1 MPPTTLTEQ
10 QPVSQEPPRQSKCVA
25 GASKTNKMCY
35 SILPD
40 TQNGSQKPPR
50 QPKCLP
56 GAHQSGKMSLRSIP
70 DSQNVYQELPG
81 HAKCGQGVSQTAI
94 LATPALQNHL
104 RELILENICL
114 GTWPFGIVLTVWAP
128 SRELILEEIC
138 LGTWPFGK
146 GFDILRIV
154 LGS

>member
-1 MPPTTLTEQ
+1 MN
-10 QPVSQEPPRQSKCVA
+10 A
-25 GASKTNKMCY
+25 
-35 SILPD
+35 
-40 TQNGSQKPPR
+40 
-50 QPKCLP
+50 
-56 GAHQSGKMSLRSIP
+56 RSIP
-70 DSQNVYQELPG
+70 DSQNVSQDLPG

-114 GTWPFGIVLTVWAP
+114 GTWPFAIVLTVWGPSWELILEEICLGTWQLGIVLTVWGP
-128 SRELILEEIC
+128 SWELILEDIC

-146 GFDILRIV
+146 GFDILGIV